1 VRVRGLLDD
10 VQLEGLVSRLNALN
24 EHPNIE
30 IRIFNPFSV
39 RLRSPFGV
47 FRFAEFAIDGN
58 RLNHR
63 MHNKLMVADNQ
74 LAILGGRNIGDDYFG
89 ESLERSFIDTD
100 VMLSGPIVPEL
111 SVGFDAYWNSRW
123 VYPVDALAHISLLP
137 VDLDT
142 VRQRIDRRLA
152 ERPELQALR
161 ADDDVGPLVE
171 RLLRSP
177 AASWSGMVI
186 DDPDVSWFKRPDEIA
201 VDLTEVAM
209 SAQREVL
216 ISSPYLIPTKNLLDI
231 AETLIERGVKITA
244 LTNSLGTNDV
254 VIAHSAYSRFR
265 QEIIEMG
272 VELYELR
279 GDGQLAADDPA
290 EDISLHSK
298 YIIFDDEVVFVGSLN
313 LDPRSLYLNTELGA
327 VLNSPALADQLRES
341 FQAMIDPENAWRVLS
356 TPEGLRWQSS
366 AGLVEKEPAKSKWQR
381 FRNWLYGL
389 IPLSG
394 QL

>member
-1 VRVRGLLDD
+1 
-10 VQLEGLVSRLNALN
+10 
-24 EHPNIE
+24 
-30 IRIFNPFSV
+30 
-39 RLRSPFGV
+39 
-47 FRFAEFAIDGN
+47 
-58 RLNHR
+58 
-63 MHNKLMVADNQ
+63 
-74 LAILGGRNIGDDYFG
+74 
-89 ESLERSFIDTD
+89 
-100 VMLSGPIVPEL
+100 
-111 SVGFDAYWNSRW
+111 
-123 VYPVDALAHISLLP
+123 VDALAHISLLP